1 MVIKWISGQHLL
13 SAILEK
19 EHNLPTTSWWL
30 GAEECY
36 VELNSTNIS
45 EIVLHNVEHRCNEL
59 ISAAIPVNVKFCK
72 ANDPDLDEVMILY
85 YYENLCCICF

>member
-1 MVIKWISGQHLL
+1 MFIIFIGQHLL

-36 VELNSTNIS
+36 VELDSTKVSDKTIQA
-45 EIVLHNVEHRCNEL
+45 VEDKCNEL
-59 ISAAIPVNVKFCK
+59 IRDAIPVNVKFCK
-72 ANDPDLDEVMILY
+72 ANDPELDEV
-85 YYENLCCICF
+85 N

>member
-1 MVIKWISGQHLL
+1 MIAGQHLL

-30 GAEECY
+30 GADECF

-45 EIVLHNVEHRCNEL
+45 EDIVRSVEKRCNDL
-59 ISAAIPVNVKFCK
+59 ITAAIPVNVKFCK
-72 ANDPDLDEVMILY
+72 ANDPNLDEVT
-85 YYENLCCICF
+85 